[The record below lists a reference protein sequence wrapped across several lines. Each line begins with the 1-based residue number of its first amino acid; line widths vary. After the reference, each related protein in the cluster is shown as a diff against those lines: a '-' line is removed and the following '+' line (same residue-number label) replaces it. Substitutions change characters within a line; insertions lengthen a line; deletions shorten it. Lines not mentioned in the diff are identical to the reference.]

1 MVSVSVIMPVFNDES
16 LLEKSI
22 NSFVNQTLDNKELIC
37 VNDGSTD
44 NSLEILKEYA
54 QKYDFIKFFSQENQG
69 SGKARNLGIDEA
81 DGEYI
86 AFLDADD
93 FFIDADALKRLYDI
107 AKVNDANMVSGNI
120 KLVDGE
126 GNYHPFKDMDYYNE
140 DSTIKPEEYGIPW
153 AFYKNIYKKDFLSD
167 NKIYFPD
174 LIRGQDPVFLA
185 EVLSKVDAVFTVNID
200 VYAYYYIDGADKCNT
215 FEKRHAHIEHFKYI
229 FDYFSDEKFK
239 KVKEAFKY
247 KLFVFIDMMGLEG
260 AEDTLNSIRDVF
272 SDDLSLV
279 RECENF
285 YYGKFFDDK
294 DLLEKFD
301 LISNPK
307 ISVIIPVYNAAPFL
321 EEAFESVLSQNF
333 GDMELVCVNDGSKD
347 NSLEILNDFANRDSR
362 VKVIDQENGGCGAA
376 RNRALDEAI
385 GDYIYFFDPDDYIL
399 PGTFERLFKNA
410 TRNWSDLVMFKIA
423 RFKDDGPIDYS
434 SPGFAFEDV
443 FKDVD
448 FNSFAFDYHDVK
460 PFVMNRSFAPWTK
473 LYKKEFLDKYDDFRF
488 PTDIA
493 YDDAPF
499 HIQSMLRAS
508 RISYIPE
515 FFYHYR
521 FNPKGIINTSSNGM
535 DIFRICD
542 IVESFLKDNGFYY
555 EFIEEFNLFKI
566 TQIFNYMLTTDSE
579 EYFQMAK
586 KEFSKLHLGHKN
598 LIHNQL
604 REKYDWV
611 LESESL
617 EEYKNKEY
625 QSSIKKLKA
634 ENKKLTKKNN
644 DLKKQNKKLKKEKV
658 KVKKLNKSIVSSKS
672 WKLTKPLRKFANRF
686 RR

>member
-1 MVSVSVIMPVFNDES
+1 MPVYNDES
-16 LLEKSI
+16 HLEKSI
-22 NSFVNQTLDNKELIC
+22 NSFINQTLDNKELIC

-44 NSLEILKEYA
+44 NSLEILKKFA
-54 QKYDFIKFFSQENQG
+54 KRYDFIKFFSQENQG

-86 AFLDADD
+86 SFLDADD
-93 FFIDADALKRLYDI
+93 FFIDNDALKRLYEVAD
-107 AKVNDANMVSGNI
+107 KNYANMVSGNI
-120 KLVDGE
+120 KLVDSE
-126 GNYHPFKDMDYYNE
+126 NNYHHFKDMDYYYE
-140 DSTIKPEEYGIPW
+140 DSKIKPEEYGIPW
-153 AFYKNIYKKDFLSD
+153 AFYKSIYKKDFLMD
-167 NKIYFPD
+167 NEIYFPD

-185 EVLSKVDAVFTVNID
+185 EVLSKIDAVYTVNVD

-229 FDYFSDEKFK
+229 FDYFSNPKFK

-247 KLFVFIDMMGLEG
+247 KLFIFIDMMGLEG

-272 SDDLSLV
+272 SDNPSLV
-279 RECENF
+279 KECENF
-285 YYGKFFDDK
+285 YYGKFFDNR

-307 ISVIIPVYNAAPFL
+307 ISVIIPVYNASPFL

-333 GDMELVCVNDGSKD
+333 EDIELVCVNDGSKD

-376 RNRALDEAI
+376 RNRALDDAV

-399 PGTFERLFKNA
+399 PRTFEKLFKNA

-423 RFKDDGPIDYS
+423 RFKDEGPINYS
-434 SPGFAFEDV
+434 NPGFAFENV
-443 FKDVD
+443 FKNVN
-448 FNSFAFDYHDVK
+448 FNSFAFDYHEVK

-488 PTDIA
+488 PTGIA

-535 DIFRICD
+535 DIFIICD
-542 IVESFLKDNGFYY
+542 IVESFLKDNGFYF

-566 TQIFNYMLTTDSE
+566 TQIFNYLISTDSE

-586 KEFSKLHLGHKN
+586 KVFSKIHLGHKN
-598 LIHNQL
+598 LVSNTL
-604 REKYDWV
+604 RKKIDWV
-611 LESESL
+611 LESESF
-617 EEYKNKEY
+617 EQYKNREY
-625 QSSIKKLKA
+625 QSDIKRLKA

-644 DLKKQNKKLKKEKV
+644 NLKKQNQKLKKEKV
-658 KVKKLNKSIVSSKS
+658 KVKKLNKSIVSSNS
-672 WKLTKPLRKFANRF
+672 WKLTKPLRDFANYF